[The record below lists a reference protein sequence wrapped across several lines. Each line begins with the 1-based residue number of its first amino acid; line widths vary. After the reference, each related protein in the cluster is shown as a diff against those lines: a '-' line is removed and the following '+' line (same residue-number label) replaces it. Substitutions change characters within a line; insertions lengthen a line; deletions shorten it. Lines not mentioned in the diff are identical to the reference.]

1 VWEEIDYESVWT
13 PFDALYGFRPGISV
27 SPAIR
32 EPRGSITYDVPPC
45 WNDSG
50 AAGWARE
57 TVNFAVVWAPAEIV
71 GPDSPLIVLDWQH
84 PAHRFWPYRS
94 PTISAAEMLGWVTPI
109 PNGDYYAFLTEDLCT
124 GTFGHPWEPS
134 PCVFGDLLVERLH
147 PILDAVL
154 PRLKTNL

>member
-1 VWEEIDYESVWT
+1 MDAVRLVVWL
-13 PFDALYGFRPGISV
+13 PARHKL

-57 TVNFAVVWAPAEIV
+57 TVNFAVVWALAEIV